1 MKNLMTNSSVGFLLL
16 SLLLVTSCL
25 SQNKAPSLEE
35 GEANSMN
42 EGLDHLGFQIGEYVI
57 EIFEDSKGNLWFGT
71 LAQGVARY
79 DGHQL
84 KYFTSEDGLNG
95 NRVGSIIEDSDGNL
109 WFGTHS
115 GIAKYDGQTFK
126 RFDERDGLCSNQVS
140 HLLLDQHGTLWIGT
154 WGGVCT
160 FNGSNFV
167 NFPLPKPDIALP
179 PYQATMNWLTDI
191 AEDAE
196 GNMWFARDGYGVC
209 KYDGKSFTHYTKED
223 GLASNAVRDIQEDHQ
238 GNIWFGSRVVEKDH
252 PDPDKRF
259 GSGGLTRY
267 DGEDFISFPDLAGL
281 NKDDVYEIYRD
292 VAGNIWI
299 GTRNQGV
306 YKYDGKQF
314 ANYSENNTESG
325 FPKSVVSILADSEEN
340 IWLGCAG
347 GLFRLNS
354 AGILNVTT
362 KGPWE

>member
-1 MKNLMTNSSVGFLLL
+1 M
-16 SLLLVTSCL
+16 
-25 SQNKAPSLEE
+25 
-35 GEANSMN
+35 
-42 EGLDHLGFQIGEYVI
+42 
-57 EIFEDSKGNLWFGT
+57 
-71 LAQGVARY
+71 
-79 DGHQL
+79 
-84 KYFTSEDGLNG
+84 
-95 NRVGSIIEDSDGNL
+95 

-126 RFDERDGLCSNQVS
+126 QFDESDGLSSNQVS

-167 NFPLPKPDIALP
+167 NFPLPKPDIVLP
-179 PYQATMNWLTDI
+179 PYQGTMNWLTDI

-223 GLASNAVRDIQEDHQ
+223 GLASNAVRDIQEDQQ

-267 DGEDFISFPDLAGL
+267 DGEDFISFPELAGL